1 MDDHM
6 SSNDQSGNVGDV
18 GGSLGDRD
26 RNGRNRGGRVNT
38 SAWLIGALL
47 VIVAVFAG
55 LRFTR
60 VPTPTPTPTP
70 TRPAPTV
77 PAPTP
82 APTPTTPAPGVT
94 DLDRSITKV
103 EDAVTRKDWNAA
115 ERELSVL
122 RTTWERLRTRIT
134 SQDTTK
140 DISMFEA
147 AVKKLEGN
155 IKAKNEA
162 GAKTD
167 INELKTMAKKFKLA
181 PTSGSTTG

>member
-6 SSNDQSGNVGDV
+6 SSNDQSGDV

-26 RNGRNRGGRVNT
+26 RNGGNRGGRVNT

-47 VIVAVFAG
+47 VILAVFAG

-60 VPTPTPTPTP
+60 VPTPQTPAP

-82 APTPTTPAPGVT
+82 APTPTTPAPTAT
-94 DLDRSITKV
+94 DLDRSITKI
-103 EDAVTRKDWNAA
+103 EDAVSRKDWNAA

-122 RTTWERLRTRIT
+122 RTTWEGLRTRMT
-134 SQDTTK
+134 SQDTAK
-140 DISMFEA
+140 DISVFEA
-147 AVKKLEGN
+147 TMKKLEAN
-155 IKAKNEA
+155 IKAKNET
-162 GAKTD
+162 GAKAD
-167 INELKTMAKKFKLA
+167 IEELKTVAKKSKLA
-181 PTSGSTTG
+181 PTSGSTSG

>member
-1 MDDHM
+1 VDDEM
-6 SSNDQSGNVGDV
+6 SPNDRSGDV

-26 RNGRNRGGRVNT
+26 RNGKTRGRQVNT

-60 VPTPTPTPTP
+60 VPAPPSPAP

-82 APTPTTPAPGVT
+82 TPTPTTPAPSTT
-94 DLDRSITKV
+94 DLDRGITKV
-103 EDAVTRKDWNAA
+103 EDAVTRKDWAA
-115 ERELSVL
+115 ASRELSVL
-122 RTTWERLRTRIT
+122 RTTWEGLRGRIT

-140 DISMFEA
+140 DTSMFEA
-147 AVKKLEGN
+147 SLKKLEGN
-155 IKAKNEA
+155 IRTKNET
-162 GAKTD
+162 GAKDD
-167 INELKTMAKKFKLA
+167 IRELKTMAKKFKLA
-181 PTSGSTTG
+181 QTTGPTSG